1 MGKLIQDEL
10 ISAIPDLYD
19 TEDLK
24 DPLCHVKLS
33 TPDSNWSWFI
43 IEISQ
48 EDKNLCYGYIKGLES
63 ELGYF
68 SIEELESVK
77 GPLGVK
83 IEVDLSFVP
92 KPLSEV
98 KKKQL

>member
-1 MGKLIQDEL
+1 MGKLLSEEQ
-10 ISAIPDLYD
+10 ISTIPNLYD

-24 DPLCHVKLS
+24 DPLCHVKLF
-33 TPDSNWSWFI
+33 TPDSNWTWFI

-68 SIEELESVK
+68 TIQELESIA

-83 IEVDLSFVP
+83 IEVDLSFIP
-92 KPLSEV
+92 KQLSEV